1 MGRVRADGAVRRG
14 DRERFRDR
22 PATPAG
28 LYDGPSAVSS
38 GGVSPCAPAEC
49 LGTTWR
55 STNGNVMAV
64 DDDGEGDVA
73 GGEDDRS
80 AVRTHRG
87 RMRGEGRASPGTAK
101 AEFPFAVEQHAL
113 RSTAF
118 LQRGTC
124 ALADRHCRDACGDG
138 VSASAASTAFPK
150 AKKKGCVIENG

>member
-28 LYDGPSAVSS
+28 LYDGPSAVSA

-73 GGEDDRS
+73 GGEDERS

-87 RMRGEGRASPGTAK
+87 RMRGEGRASPGRQGPSSRLRLSSMRCAQRPFCSVERAPSRIGIVGTPAATASRPPPHRPPSRRQKRK
-101 AEFPFAVEQHAL
+101 A
-113 RSTAF
+113 
-118 LQRGTC
+118 
-124 ALADRHCRDACGDG
+124 
-138 VSASAASTAFPK
+138 VS
-150 AKKKGCVIENG
+150 